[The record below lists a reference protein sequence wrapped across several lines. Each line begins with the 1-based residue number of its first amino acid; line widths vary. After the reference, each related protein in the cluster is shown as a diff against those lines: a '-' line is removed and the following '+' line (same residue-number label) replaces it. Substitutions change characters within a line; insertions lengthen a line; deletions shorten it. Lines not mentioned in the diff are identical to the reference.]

1 MGILE
6 SILYWNWPRPAQ
18 PPRQVLDLTQPSL
31 GGVRLGAPVDRL
43 RELLGVPGSFYAK
56 RRGIWLYPAWG
67 MRFDVVEEQVEGLF
81 VALHRPEA
89 ARLAPVPM
97 KWKPFTGT
105 IIFPTQTLPASKL
118 MTRASLEG
126 VLQEPSE
133 LHQDEDE
140 TVLIYK
146 REGWSLEAALHPEG
160 PLLSLSVVL

>member
-31 GGVRLGAPVDRL
+31 GGVRLGAPVDKL

-67 MRFDVVEEQVEGLF
+67 MRFDVVEDRVEGLF
-81 VALHRPEA
+81 VALQRPAA
-89 ARLAPVPM
+89 ARLGHVPM
-97 KWKPFTGT
+97 RWQSFAGT
-105 IIFPTQTLPASKL
+105 VIFPTRTLPASQL
-118 MTRASLEG
+118 VTRASLEG
-126 VLQEPSE
+126 VLPAPSE
-133 LHQDEDE
+133 LHEDEDE
-140 TVLIYK
+140 TVLCYQ